1 MRALLRRGS
10 DWFREPFVV
19 AGSVLVGTAMVIG
32 RPRGDRPL
40 WCCGKR
46 RISVTPRA
54 VILVEGDSDGI
65 ALETLAT
72 RLGRDLAAERVE
84 LISMRGVTNV
94 GAYLQRFATNLSV
107 VVMCDE
113 RESASVRR
121 AAERAGV
128 VHLHVEVCV
137 ADLEDELIRALGP
150 AAVEQVIEAEGELGS
165 FRSLQQMPAQR
176 ERTVEQQLR
185 RFVGT
190 KSGRK
195 AKYAGLL
202 VDALDLARIPPPL
215 MGVLAY
221 VSGKP

>member
-1 MRALLRRGS
+1 
-10 DWFREPFVV
+10 VV
-19 AGSVLVGTAMVIG
+19 
-32 RPRGDRPL
+32 
-40 WCCGKR
+40 
-46 RISVTPRA
+46 
-54 VILVEGDSDGI
+54 LVEGDSDEI

-72 RLGRDLAAERVE
+72 RLGRDLAAEGVE

-113 RESASVRR
+113 RESKSVVR

-128 VHLHVEVCV
+128 VDLHVEVCV

-165 FRSLQQMPAQR
+165 FRSLQQMPAHR
-176 ERTVEQQLR
+176 ERTAEQQLR

-195 AKYAGLL
+195 AKYARLL

-215 MGVLAY
+215 SGVLAY